1 MKILPNSIQ
10 NWPKYVDLKTLQIL
24 SRPCDMAKTKWQN
37 LAQPGHT
44 DFTLRKV
51 EQASYSL
58 DAIIVDKPR
67 LFLCFTLSQTF
78 LLTGDVEQLLNL
90 QDVVLGI
97 LGQLVEVLAVGDGR
111 LPAWHRHVL
120 HFESVEFLKWFRL
133 LIF

>member
-51 EQASYSL
+51 EQATYCP
-58 DAIIVDKPR
+58 DASIVDEAR
-67 LFLCFTLSQTF
+67 LFLCFTLSQMF
-78 LLTGDVEQLLNL
+78 
-90 QDVVLGI
+90 
-97 LGQLVEVLAVGDGR
+97 
-111 LPAWHRHVL
+111 
-120 HFESVEFLKWFRL
+120 
-133 LIF
+133 